1 MYLRNPLFLGH
12 VISLV
17 DSARCLY
24 YIAEITSYIGQ
35 LNHGRSRLH
44 LLVIAKKSTRKL
56 GLQLYDEMER
66 SLLTYTLK

>member
-1 MYLRNPLFLGH
+1 MHLRNPLFLGH

-44 LLVIAKKSTRKL
+44 SLIIAEKSTRKL
-56 GLQLYDEMER
+56 GLQLYDEMEKR
-66 SLLTYTLK
+66 LPVLT

>member
-1 MYLRNPLFLGH
+1 MHLRNPLFLGH

-44 LLVIAKKSTRKL
+44 LLVIAKKINKKI
-56 GLQLYDEMER
+56 GVAII
-66 SLLTYTLK
+66 